1 MKIVEIKEWE
11 PSDMKTI
18 ELTQDVGDAT
28 YEVNV
33 RKFIPVEG
41 DSLER
46 KWTTNGKQQSHRCA
60 TYAIANMKETGQQ
73 MLKYVDENINST
85 IAYYIGDSDELLQ
98 ETYRMAYKHSEIAEA
113 STSRT

>member
-1 MKIVEIKEWE
+1 MKIVEIKEWAL
-11 PSDMKTI
+11 SDVKKI

-28 YEVNV
+28 YEVHV

-46 KWTTNGKQQSHRCA
+46 KWTTNGKQRSHPCA
-60 TYAIANMKETGQQ
+60 TYAIANMKETGKQ
-73 MLKYVDENINST
+73 MLKFVDENINT
-85 IAYYIGDSDELLQ
+85 AIEHYIGDSDELLQ

-113 STSRT
+113 STSRS